1 MAKGEYVSDAP
12 QLVCSLTRNS
22 FSDSRASVFP
32 DFDQLS
38 KPGLATFHICNLS
51 LAGGW
56 MIPIRRPFLAWKANG
71 LNRSRVEGEEV
82 I

>member
-32 DFDQLS
+32 DVD
-38 KPGLATFHICNLS
+38 
-51 LAGGW
+51 
-56 MIPIRRPFLAWKANG
+56 
-71 LNRSRVEGEEV
+71 
-82 I
+82 